1 MTDVQRPTLT
11 WLRGLGSFEWAPNDQ
26 PFAVLLEAL
35 VRDRAED
42 ELLVREMEATS
53 RVDMGELHQ
62 DRKEIAEAD
71 LERARGEVGTFRT
84 ALEDAWRRGGDG
96 GDGGEVPYDSANPVE
111 NAQVD
116 ALIQYVV
123 RPDYGE
129 VRTEEPQPNRFVY
142 HVRVDWPRLRALGEA
157 HGHPLPL

>member
-1 MTDVQRPTLT
+1 MTDLQRPTLS

-26 PFAVLLEAL
+26 PYAALLEAL

-53 RVDMGELHQ
+53 RVDMGELQQ
-62 DRKEIAEAD
+62 DRREIAEAD
-71 LERARGEVGTFRT
+71 LERARGEVGSFRT
-84 ALEDAWRRGGDG
+84 ALERAWSQGGPD
-96 GDGGEVPYDSANPVE
+96 GEVPFDSADPVQ

-123 RPDYGE
+123 RPGYGE
-129 VRTEEPQPNRFVY
+129 VRTEEPHPNAFLYNLRL
-142 HVRVDWPRLRALGEA
+142 DWPRLRALAEA
-157 HGHPLPL
+157 QGHPLPLL

>member
-1 MTDVQRPTLT
+1 MTELQRPAFA
-11 WLRGLGSFEWAPNDQ
+11 WLRGLGTFEWTPNDQ

-35 VRDRAED
+35 VRDRSAE
-42 ELLVREMEATS
+42 ELVVREMEATS

-62 DRKEIAEAD
+62 DRKEIAQSE

-84 ALEDAWRRGGDG
+84 ALEDAWARGGT
-96 GDGGEVPYDSANPVE
+96 GGEVPYDSAHPVE

-123 RPDYGE
+123 RPGYGE
-129 VRTEEPQPNRFVY
+129 VRTDELGGEHFVY
-142 HVRVDWPRLRALGEA
+142 NVRVDWARLRSLAEA
-157 HGHPLPL
+157 QGHPLPL